1 MQNYILCS
9 KCFFDEGLKL
19 TCERFGKS
27 NKIICPSCK
36 KSEGHKI
43 SKADL
48 EEVCWEFFINGTAFE
63 AEFGGASLLSFNQ
76 FQKTEVKFNFKLNN
90 DIKLIE
96 KELGIGFFYNAP
108 RLFKLG
114 YITQLEK
121 INSKDIIQEFE
132 VLDEIIQKFP
142 SRILTNE
149 DYFYRLRKNPKN
161 PDNELEYDSPPIEYA
176 GKGRLDSIDLNIL
189 YGSENIEIC
198 LHECRVTLLDK
209 LYLAKLVPTQNLKI
223 LDLSADINDD
233 AIEFESLSLS
243 IHFIFRAEKHA
254 YEICRKISK
263 YALLQG
269 FDGIIYPS
277 FFSKIKSDSIP
288 NIALFDFPLKNN
300 KVKVESINRVII
312 DKIQY
317 DYTFGPVIDD

>member
-1 MQNYILCS
+1 MHYILCS

-19 TCERFGKS
+19 TCEKYGDS
-27 NKIICPSCK
+27 NNVVCPNCK
-36 KSEGHKI
+36 KNDGFKLS
-43 SKADL
+43 SATL
-48 EEVCWEFFINGTAFE
+48 EEVCEEYFINGTIFE
-63 AEFGGASLLSFNQ
+63 PKFGGASLLSFNRL
-76 FQKTEVKFNFKLNN
+76 QKTEVNFNSRLNN
-90 DIKLIE
+90 DIKIIE

-114 YITQLEK
+114 HISQLEK
-121 INSKDIIQEFE
+121 INSKNVIQEHK
-132 VLDEIIQKFP
+132 VLDEIVQKFP
-142 SRILTNE
+142 TKILTNK

-161 PDNELEYDSPPIEYA
+161 PDSELEYDSPPIEFA
-176 GKGRLDSIDLNIL
+176 GKGRLDSTDLNIL

-223 LDLSADINDD
+223 LDLSANIDEDST
-233 AIEFESLSLS
+233 EFESLSLS
-243 IHFIFRAEKHA
+243 IHLIFRAEKHA
-254 YEICRKISK
+254 YEICRKIAK
-263 YALLQG
+263 YALLQS

-288 NIALFDFPLKNN
+288 NIALFDYPLKN
-300 KVKVESINRVII
+300 KKVEIECINKIII

-317 DYTFGPVIDD
+317 DYKFGPVIEA